1 MVAFIVGIIQALQ
14 TIAFL
19 WGTQQ
24 AMQWWESRRVL
35 RLNTEVEVLR
45 DQVLQE
51 LFTMRRCLEL
61 VSLETGEAA
70 DQQRHV
76 WLAQVETLH
85 QSLERL
91 GFQLSPP
98 YVEDSLPLAIQ
109 ALLGRIEDIKLLT
122 GWKQTVMPK
131 ESLKTSA

>member
-19 WGTQQ
+19 RGTQQ

-35 RLNTEVEVLR
+35 RLNAEVEVLR

-61 VSLETGEAA
+61 DSLETGEAA

-109 ALLGRIEDIKLLT
+109 ALLVRIEDIKLLA
-122 GWKQTVMPK
+122 
-131 ESLKTSA
+131 E